1 MTAFVEKVSE
11 VQETKQYDLFCSWS
25 CFCMVVFAAMRYQYK
40 VRELG
45 KDEVQDMEAMSLKKL
60 KTKLD
65 HKKEYAVEYTNKH
78 NNFISTTLRGK
89 EPK

>member
-1 MTAFVEKVSE
+1 
-11 VQETKQYDLFCSWS
+11 
-25 CFCMVVFAAMRYQYK
+25 MRYTYK
-40 VRELG
+40 VREIG
-45 KDEVQDMEAMSLKKL
+45 KEEVQDMEAMSRKKL
-60 KTKLD
+60 KAKLD

>member
-1 MTAFVEKVSE
+1 
-11 VQETKQYDLFCSWS
+11 
-25 CFCMVVFAAMRYQYK
+25 MRYTYI
-40 VRELG
+40 VTELG
-45 KDEVQDMEAMSLKKL
+45 KDNVENMNAMSLKKL
-60 KTKLD
+60 RGQLD